1 MKLYIGIDPS
11 MNSTGLC
18 CQTYDDNGNK
28 IYEKFYII
36 KPDKLTKKEQ
46 KAQDENDNFEYV
58 IYQKY
63 GLTKYKDIN
72 HLHEYY
78 KTINMSNLVEIIY
91 NKIVEEMQ
99 KYMFDENFESL
110 IVIEGISYG
119 SSIRTKSVFD
129 LAGLNYLIRYKL
141 IKVFE
146 HSKFTIV
153 PPSELKKFITGK
165 GNANKDA
172 IVSLFSVL
180 YPDLLLPKLDDI
192 ADAYFMAN
200 YAKHMDDYNEL

>member
-1 MKLYIGIDPS
+1 MKLCIGIDPS

-18 CQTYDDNGNK
+18 IQSYNDDGIK

-36 KPDKLTKKEQ
+36 KPDKLSKKEQ
-46 KAQDENDNFEYV
+46 KAQEENDNFEYV
-58 IYQKY
+58 IYPKY
-63 GLTKYKDIN
+63 DLTKYKEIN

-78 KTINMSNLVEIIY
+78 KTINMSNLVETIY
-91 NKIVEEMQ
+91 NKIVDEMQ
-99 KYMFDENFESL
+99 RYMFDDNLESF

-146 HSKFTIV
+146 HSKLTIV

-165 GNANKDA
+165 GNANKET
-172 IVSLFSVL
+172 IVNLFSLL
-180 YPDLLLPKLDDI
+180 YPNLSLPKIDDI
-192 ADAYFMAN
+192 ADAFFMAN

>member
-1 MKLYIGIDPS
+1 MKLCIGIDPS

-18 CQTYDDNGNK
+18 IQSYNDDGIK

-36 KPDKLTKKEQ
+36 KPDKLSKKEQ
-46 KAQDENDNFEYV
+46 NAQEENDNFEYV
-58 IYQKY
+58 IYPKY
-63 GLTKYKDIN
+63 DLTKYKEIN

-78 KTINMSNLVEIIY
+78 KTINMSNLVETIY
-91 NKIVEEMQ
+91 NKIVDEMQ
-99 KYMFDENFESL
+99 RYMFDDNLESF

-165 GNANKDA
+165 GNANKET
-172 IVSLFSVL
+172 IVNLFSLL
-180 YPDLLLPKLDDI
+180 YPNLSLPKIDDI
-192 ADAYFMAN
+192 ADAFFMAN